1 MSWMQKLYQTY
12 ESVQNQGLDDEDLA
26 LPFHMPKAVHLKV
39 VLNDRGELVS
49 AKRFDGRKQVP
60 IQVTEKSSKR
70 SGSTIAIYCENSGA
84 IFDG

>member
-39 VLNDRGELVS
+39 VLANSLQPCVRRYHSLV
-49 AKRFDGRKQVP
+49 
-60 IQVTEKSSKR
+60 
-70 SGSTIAIYCENSGA
+70 
-84 IFDG
+84 